1 MQRSRRS
8 LREAVVVRAR
18 CAAARAVAATVMP
31 HSAIL
36 VAAFLLAGS
45 PAPAPALALAQAAQ
59 PPADRI
65 RAAVAQH
72 RERHELSV
80 IEELRTL
87 LAVPNVAADVPNI
100 RRNAELLVQMLERRG
115 VSARLLELDGDVPP
129 AVYGELNTPG
139 ATRTVVL
146 YAHYDGQPVEGGNW
160 ATPPW
165 EPTLRA
171 GRLEDGAR
179 IVPWHEARAPL
190 PDEWRIYGRSASDDK
205 SPIVAYLA
213 ALDALKAAGI
223 APSVNLKFFLEGE
236 EEAGSPNLRRMLER
250 YADLLRA
257 DLWIFGDGP
266 VHQTRRMQTV
276 FGARGIVG
284 GQITVYGPTRVLHSG
299 HYGNWAPNPA
309 VMLVQLLA
317 SMRDDEGNVA
327 IQGFYDDVRPL
338 TAADRAAL
346 AALPPVEDELRV
358 ELALG
363 RTEGNARLPELIMRP
378 AFNLDGIAAGA
389 VGNAA
394 RNAIPDRATAAFDI
408 RLVPDLKPA
417 RVKELVEAHIRA
429 QGYHIVREDP
439 SPDVLRAHPR
449 VAKLTWGD
457 GYAAMRT
464 PLDLPA
470 SRAVTRSISAVLG
483 EPVLQVPILG
493 GSLPLS
499 IFEEVLETPLIIVP
513 IVNHDNNQHAHNEN
527 LRLRNLWD
535 GILVYA
541 GLIAGMGAAWG
552 GT

>member
-1 MQRSRRS
+1 MQSSR
-8 LREAVVVRAR
+8 LTLHGAIVGRAR
-18 CAAARAVAATVMP
+18 RAARAAARAIAAAPRST
-31 HSAIL
+31 ALL
-36 VAAFLLAGS
+36 VASLLAAS
-45 PAPAPALALAQAAQ
+45 PAPALALAQAQ
-59 PPADRI
+59 PQADRI

-72 RERHELSV
+72 RERNELAV

-87 LAVPNVAADVPNI
+87 LAVPNVAADLRSI

-115 VSARLLELDGDVPP
+115 VSARLLELADEVPP

-179 IVPWHEARAPL
+179 VVPWPEAHAPL
-190 PDEWRIYGRSASDDK
+190 PDEWRIYARSASDDK

-213 ALDALKAAGI
+213 ALDALEAADI

-250 YADLLRA
+250 HADLLRA

-276 FGARGIVG
+276 FGVRGIVG
-284 GQITVYGPTRVLHSG
+284 GQITVYGPARVLHSG

-327 IQGFYDDVRPL
+327 IQGFYDDVQPL

-346 AALPPVEDELRV
+346 AALPPVEDDLRV

-363 RTEGNARLPELIMRP
+363 RTEGGARLAELIMRP
-378 AFNLDGIAAGA
+378 AFNLDGIAAGG
-389 VGNAA
+389 VGSAA

-408 RLVPDLKPA
+408 RLVPDLAPA
-417 RVKELVEAHIRA
+417 RVKELVERHIRA
-429 QGYHIVREDP
+429 QGYHIVREEP
-439 SPDVLRAHPR
+439 SPDLLRAHAR

-483 EPVLQVPILG
+483 EPVLEVPILG

-499 IFEEVLETPLIIVP
+499 IFQEVLGTPLVIVP
-513 IVNHDNNQHAHNEN
+513 MVNHDNNQHAPNEN

-541 GLIAGMGAAWG
+541 GLIAGMGAAWR